1 MMIKVAF
8 FGALGDIMG
17 RERTIDIDGKPATI
31 RAIVDILCAGNESFA
46 AAFEKS
52 RVKVALN
59 NSIASLDEKV
69 GDGDEIAILPPFSG
83 G

>member
-1 MMIKVAF
+1 MIKIAF

-17 RERTIDIDGKPATI
+17 RERTIDFDSEPATI
-31 RAIVDILCAGNESFA
+31 RAVVEMLCAENEGLG

-59 NSIASLDEKV
+59 NSIVPLEEKV
-69 GDGDEIAILPPFSG
+69 RDGDEIALLPPFSG